1 MFTRKSQL
9 SRNYAIEIY
18 GQLISLSIPLIG
30 ICAAVAM
37 IKITIVTY
45 VSIQGGL
52 LNQSETMVTDVID
65 LVVQG
70 KSFS

>member
-45 VSIQGGL
+45 VNIQGGL